1 MTNIAVV
8 LKKEIQR
15 LARKEV
21 RGATEGLKAAV
32 ARQRAELAALKRKLG
47 ELEKLAARLGR
58 SAASRTRPAEA
69 PAKGSRLRFTAK
81 GFASRRQK
89 LGLSAAQ
96 VGTLIGVSAQTVY
109 NWESGKARPR
119 PTQLAAIAALR
130 TMGKREIKA
139 RLHTQAEAAE
149 QA

>member
-8 LKKEIQR
+8 MKKEIQR

-21 RGATEGLKAAV
+21 RSATDSLKSAL
-32 ARQRAELAALKRKLG
+32 ARQRAEIAALKRQLG
-47 ELEKLAARLGR
+47 ELEKATARLGR
-58 SAASRTRPAEA
+58 STAHRAQRAEA
-69 PAKGSRLRFTAK
+69 PPEGARLRFTAK

-89 LGLSAAQ
+89 LGLTAVE
-96 VGTLIGVSAQTVY
+96 VGTLLGVSSQTVY

-119 PTQLAAIAALR
+119 PAQLAGIAALR
-130 TMGKREIKA
+130 KLGKRQIKA
-139 RLHTQAEAAE
+139 MLQAQAEDSG

>member
-8 LKKEIQR
+8 MKKEIQR
-15 LARKEV
+15 LARKEI
-21 RGATEGLKAAV
+21 RGATEGLKGAL
-32 ARQRAELAALKRKLG
+32 ARQRAEIAALKRQLS
-47 ELEKLAARLGR
+47 ELEKVTARLGR
-58 SAASRTRPAEA
+58 SAAHRAQPVEA
-69 PAKGSRLRFTAK
+69 PAEGARLRFTAK

-89 LGLSAAQ
+89 LGLSAAE

-119 PTQLAAIAALR
+119 PAQLPAIAALR

-139 RLHTQAEAAE
+139 KLQTQAEASE
-149 QA
+149 